1 MDIKKLVLAGA
12 VVIIIAVLILP
23 QSPVRIMG
31 LAQPIGIVG
40 YVKRTNNAPVVGAT
54 VTVLDKIVKT
64 DATGRYVTNG
74 AAEAGASITVNAVN
88 NGLEGSTALTVDL
101 SKSTQ
106 WGNITIGQ
114 VNANF
119 VYSPSNP
126 QPNQTVTFTD
136 TSSGAI
142 VKWEWTFGNI
152 PAVTNQK
159 NPTNIYTT
167 EGTYTV
173 IHTVTDDLGVVKS
186 VSKNIVVKKP
196 VQTYL
201 LTIRTRPF
209 GCMVTLC
216 KSFILPTGTNDL
228 TCQPPKN
235 SGDTGNLTYGTLS
248 SGDYTLSVG
257 KEGYLYKTM
266 TVHLTSDQIVVIDL
280 TPQAAPQTPEIGMY
294 IFIGAFI
301 ASLFLLFVTIAR
313 KKKK

>member
-186 VSKNIVVKKP
+186 VKK
-196 VQTYL
+196 T
-201 LTIRTRPF
+201 
-209 GCMVTLC
+209 
-216 KSFILPTGTNDL
+216 
-228 TCQPPKN
+228 
-235 SGDTGNLTYGTLS
+235 
-248 SGDYTLSVG
+248 
-257 KEGYLYKTM
+257 
-266 TVHLTSDQIVVIDL
+266 
-280 TPQAAPQTPEIGMY
+280 
-294 IFIGAFI
+294 
-301 ASLFLLFVTIAR
+301 
-313 KKKK
+313 